1 MSGVRLGFTY
11 AAALV
16 LLGLLIAV
24 ATAPGHAQGKPGQ
37 VTVKPLPPG
46 FFRFTAAPASVAKVA
61 PQPGPQRRHRRS

>member
-24 ATAPGHAQGKPGQ
+24 VTAPGQARGKVVQANARPI
-37 VTVKPLPPG
+37 PPG
-46 FFRFTAAPASVAKVA
+46 FFRFTAAPVRTAKAA
-61 PQPGPQRRHRRS
+61 PQAGSQRKQRPG